1 MKDFNENVNNI
12 LLGIRNLYKGCEG
25 MECEDCILKDAE
37 ICSIEADLC
46 DCFFNITINK
56 D

>member
-25 MECEDCILKDAE
+25 MECEDCILYNAKFD
-37 ICSIEADLC
+37 SIEEDLC
-46 DCFFNITINK
+46 DYFMDKVN
-56 D
+56 